1 MASPALCSHAPQSGS
16 RPKSRFVLALLAMIC
31 WQMSRHSV
39 SAFLPGFQGRR
50 LAIQAALVGL
60 VPQAA
65 KAEEGA
71 PVKKG
76 GRASKWYGIYEDPKH
91 PSCDRSIV
99 IAFDGTKGKIEGYDL
114 SGAGDEGK
122 FNCRKRRDVQ
132 YYDWSLKVSL
142 ANKDANELV
151 VEQAGRDIVDRK
163 RIGQPSE
170 VIAKWD
176 GDGIL
181 WPDGTKWP
189 SAAVCP
195 VFRDGDDAGRD
206 MSRCSLQDGRMAGA
220 PAESAVTFSGPA
232 CSSAR
237 DDREVHRDSRIM
249 SITFNPHGSRCVTT
263 DNNGV
268 VGVWKTDMRG
278 LCNQM
283 CHYRKT
289 GAHDKVIFRTM
300 TPSGEPNLDN
310 PPFFFGGEQGI
321 IYLADDFGLCS
332 ERYKIGSPLLLLE
345 YYREKAPGTRDQP

>member
-16 RPKSRFVLALLAMIC
+16 RPKSRLVLALLAMIC

-39 SAFLPGFQGRR
+39 SAFLPGIQGRR

-60 VPQAA
+60 APQAA

-91 PSCDRSIV
+91 PACDRSIV

-122 FNCRKRRDVQ
+122 FSCRKRRDVQ

-142 ANKDANELV
+142 ANKDSNELV

-170 VIAKWD
+170 VIGKWD

-181 WPDGTKWP
+181 WPDGTKWTQK
-189 SAAVCP
+189 
-195 VFRDGDDAGRD
+195 R
-206 MSRCSLQDGRMAGA
+206 
-220 PAESAVTFSGPA
+220 
-232 CSSAR
+232 
-237 DDREVHRDSRIM
+237 
-249 SITFNPHGSRCVTT
+249 
-263 DNNGV
+263 
-268 VGVWKTDMRG
+268 W
-278 LCNQM
+278 
-283 CHYRKT
+283 
-289 GAHDKVIFRTM
+289 
-300 TPSGEPNLDN
+300 
-310 PPFFFGGEQGI
+310 
-321 IYLADDFGLCS
+321 
-332 ERYKIGSPLLLLE
+332 ER
-345 YYREKAPGTRDQP
+345 